1 MTDKKRIGFSKSF
14 SQFLKG
20 SAFLFIMIFMIFS
33 ATLFSS
39 AAEKDISITV
49 GKGET
54 ITLKSLGASDCYA
67 ETGSDLFRISGE
79 KIFAASCGT
88 GDVELF
94 KDGKIHQT
102 VHITVVKAPS
112 SIRLNKTELVLCRG
126 EEFNFNAYPNKGSA
140 SRQKIF
146 ESTGNILSYKG
157 SGIFKAEKRGKT
169 VVGVTSYNGKTA
181 FCNVTVISEPKKI
194 SFKKGE
200 ITLGENEKFDFKTIL
215 GKYTA
220 LTEPAYSSDSKNLSQ
235 IKGSVFKAIKKGTA
249 TLTVTLY
256 NGKSASCSV
265 KILSAPKYVSAVKDN
280 YSLKIGDIRK
290 IRPIIPKNS
299 ACNTF
304 YYKSSNPSVVSID
317 KNGYFHARKIG
328 YATIVVAT
336 YNRQVQK
343 IKVNVSKMSVPFVNQ
358 YPYYPTGCEAA
369 ACTSLLRYCG
379 YTVSLDEMIGAIP
392 RSDIVYRNGNRYG
405 PDINK
410 SFVGNPAGTYTS
422 GNPGY
427 GAFSPIV
434 TKSIQK
440 VINRHGGS
448 EKAVK
453 LSGCSFKEL
462 LNEIS
467 NGHPAVVWATYEMLI
482 PRSVNSWYIPQPDGS
497 ARYFEYPRGTH
508 VMVLTGYSD
517 SYVTITDPID
527 GYVSYNISTF
537 EDRWH
542 LLGNQ
547 AIIIK

>member
-1 MTDKKRIGFSKSF
+1 MNSKKTIGAENRAYSF
-14 SQFLKG
+14 K
-20 SAFLFIMIFMIFS
+20 AFLFLSALILLILSASSVFS
-33 ATLFSS
+33 A
-39 AAEKDISITV
+39 ADNDIYVTV
-49 GKGET
+49 GKNET
-54 ITLKSLGASDCYA
+54 LTLKELGAADCIA
-67 ETGSDLFRISGE
+67 GSDSDILEITDE
-79 KIFAASCGT
+79 DLIIAADCGT

-94 KDGKIHQT
+94 KDGELFKT
-102 VHITVVKAPS
+102 VHITVLQEPS
-112 SIRLNKTELVLCRG
+112 SVKLSRSSLTLGLG
-126 EEFNFNAYPNKGSA
+126 EEFNFNSYTNKGSA
-140 SRQKIF
+140 SKHLF
-146 ESTGNILSYKG
+146 YKSSNSALSYHS
-157 SGIFKAEKRGKT
+157 SGIFKAEKIGKT
-169 VVGVTSYNGKTA
+169 VVSVTTYNGKTA
-181 FCNVTVISEPKKI
+181 FCRVEVKPAPKKI
-194 SFKKGE
+194 AFSKAE
-200 ITLGENEKFDFKTIL
+200 VTLGEGESFEFKPKVNKASAAAKFN
-215 GKYTA
+215 
-220 LTEPAYSSDSKNLSQ
+220 YSSNSKRLINV
-235 IKGSVFKAIKKGTA
+235 KGGVFKAIKKGKAVVTA
-249 TLTVTLY
+249 TTY
-256 NGKSASCSV
+256 NGKTASCAV
-265 KILSAPKYVSAVKDN
+265 KIISAPKSLSVSKN
-280 YSLKIGDIRK
+280 SYSLSIGEKRRIK
-290 IRPIIPKNS
+290 PILSKGS
-299 ACNTF
+299 ACSTF
-304 YYKSSNPSVVSID
+304 YYKSSNPSVVSVD
-317 KNGYFHARKIG
+317 KNGIFQARKIG

-336 YNRQVQK
+336 YNGQVQK

-379 YTVSLDEMIGAIP
+379 YNVSLDEMIGTIP
-392 RSDIVYRNGNRYG
+392 RRNIVYKNGKRYG

-440 VINRHGGS
+440 VINRYNGKN
-448 EKAVK
+448 KAVK
-453 LSGCSFKEL
+453 LTGCSFKEL
-462 LNEIS
+462 LNEVS

-537 EDRWH
+537 ESRWN